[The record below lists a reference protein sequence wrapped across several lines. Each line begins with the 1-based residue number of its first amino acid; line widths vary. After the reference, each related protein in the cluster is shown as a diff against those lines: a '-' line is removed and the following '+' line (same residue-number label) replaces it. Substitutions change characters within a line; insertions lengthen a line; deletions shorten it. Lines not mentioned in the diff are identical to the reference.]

1 MLQYELYN
9 GDCFEYMKTMN
20 DCSVDLVLTDPPYN
34 VAQFSTGNIN
44 LSNRKSL
51 NNDIA
56 DWDKND
62 LDIKQL
68 IQQIARIIK
77 KDGNV
82 FIFTGYNLIGDYRNE
97 LEKYFDVTNIFVW
110 HKTNPSPKI
119 YKTGFLNS
127 CEFVMVAYNKK
138 HQFNF
143 TSQNEM
149 HNFYESSICM
159 APERLRYPSHP
170 TQKPI
175 ELLQHLMKIGSN
187 EDDVVFDPFMG
198 VGSTGVACKNLNR
211 RFIGCELNETYYEAC
226 KNRLSLDNNLISKI
240 INDGYRKFDFEV

>member
-20 DCSVDLVLTDPPYN
+20 DNSVDLILTDPPYN
-34 VAQFSTGNIN
+34 IAQFSNGNIK
-44 LSNRKSL
+44 LEGHKEF

-56 DWDKND
+56 DWDKID
-62 LDIKQL
+62 LDVEQL
-68 IQQIARIIK
+68 IEHFARIVK

-110 HKTNPSPKI
+110 HKTNPPPKI
-119 YKTGFLNS
+119 RKSGFLFS
-127 CEFVMVAYNKK
+127 CEFVMIAYNHK
-138 HQFNF
+138 HKFNF
-143 TSQNEM
+143 TTQNEM

-159 APERLRYPSHP
+159 SPERLQNPLHP
-170 TQKPI
+170 TQKPVEI
-175 ELLQHLMKIGSN
+175 LQHLMKIGSN
-187 EDDVVFDPFMG
+187 ENDVVFDPFMG

-240 INDGYRKFDFEV
+240 INDDYRKFDFEV